1 MYKLSAFVLLIFLFA
16 QCSDVQPE
24 QTAEIKTANFT
35 QYVDPYIGTGYHGHV
50 FLGANVPFGAVQ
62 LGPTNIT
69 QGWDWCSGYHYSDST
84 LIGFAHTHLSGTGI
98 GDLGDIIVL
107 PTTGEVNWTRYDEK
121 APEKGY
127 MAYYSHDDEKVQP
140 GYYSVWI
147 DKYQV
152 QAELTST
159 KRVGFHK
166 YNFKDKSTP
175 AHVLIDLDR
184 GIGWDGPVKTHIEQV
199 NDSLVTGYRYSA
211 GWAKDQKIYF
221 ALVTSSPITGI
232 SFAENG
238 NLINAKDANGKQ
250 LKGTLNFGKLED
262 KELLMKVAISPVSTQ
277 NALENMQ
284 AELSHWNFD
293 AVKEAANDAW
303 NEELAKID
311 VSIADDEKMKVF
323 YTSLYHTMIAPSVF
337 QDVNGDYRGADG
349 NNYTD
354 KNFTNYT
361 TYSLW
366 DTYRAAHPLLTLTQR
381 DRVKDMVNSFLKIY
395 QQQGKLPIWHLM
407 GNETDCM
414 VGYSAVPV
422 IADAYFKGIEFD
434 TELAMEAMQAST
446 TRDDYGVK
454 FLKADGYIPAD
465 KENESVAKA
474 LEYCVSDA
482 AIARMAKALGKN
494 DVYEKYKE
502 RSESYKKYFDKET
515 QFMRGVMADGG
526 FRTPFSPFRSNHR
539 SDDYTEG
546 NAWQYTWLVP
556 ADVEGL
562 IELFGSEAAFETKL
576 DSLFMVE
583 GDMGEHASAD
593 ISGLIGQYAHG
604 NEPSHHI
611 AYLYPYIGKPWKTA
625 EKVRYIMDSLYLAK
639 PEGLCGNEDV
649 GQMSAWNVL
658 SSLGFYEVN
667 PFNGQYV
674 LGSPIVNEAHIALNN
689 GKTFNI
695 KATNNSS
702 DNIYIQKVSLNG
714 KEHPQSFITYDEIQ
728 KGGDL
733 EIEMGPKPSETWGV
747 KAEDRPKS
755 GE

>member
-35 QYVDPYIGTGYHGHV
+35 RYVVPYIGTGYHGHV

-107 PTTGEVNWTRYDEK
+107 PTTGEVNWTRYDENV
-121 APEKGY
+121 PEKGY

-166 YNFKDKSTP
+166 YNFKDKSAP

-238 NLINAKDANGKQ
+238 NFINAKDADGKQ

-349 NNYTD
+349 NSYTD
-354 KNFTNYT
+354 ESFTNYT

-494 DVYEKYKE
+494 DVYEKYKA

-515 QFMRGVMADGG
+515 QFMRGVMADGS

-747 KAEDRPKS
+747 KTEDRPQS